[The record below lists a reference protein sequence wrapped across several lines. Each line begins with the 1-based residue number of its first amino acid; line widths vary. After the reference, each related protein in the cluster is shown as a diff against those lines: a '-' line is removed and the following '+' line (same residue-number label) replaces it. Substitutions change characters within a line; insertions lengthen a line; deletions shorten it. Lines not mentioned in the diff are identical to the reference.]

1 MLQFLWLVKMPVCL
15 LTSPNFYN
23 PLAELIFFPIFFF
36 FLNQFR
42 PPLSQVT
49 RRSNSSREVSKEGA
63 EYALQL
69 QY

>member
-1 MLQFLWLVKMPVCL
+1 MLQFLWLVKMPICL
-15 LTSPNFYN
+15 LVTLQTSITHWRSLFS
-23 PLAELIFFPIFFF
+23 FQFF

-42 PPLSQVT
+42 PLSQVT
-49 RRSNSSREVSKEGA
+49 RRSNTSREVSKEGA